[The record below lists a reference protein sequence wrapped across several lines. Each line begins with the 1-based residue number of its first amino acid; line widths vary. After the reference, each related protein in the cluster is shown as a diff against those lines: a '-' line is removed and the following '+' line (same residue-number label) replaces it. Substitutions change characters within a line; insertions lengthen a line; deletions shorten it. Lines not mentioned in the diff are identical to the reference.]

1 MLPRF
6 LLIGPL
12 GDLLSSRRSNP
23 SVYDH
28 WGSPVQVILKG
39 SIEQVDGEVDVL
51 IGRYKRRWEEDIKA
65 PPGLVRMA
73 VDGAISWA
81 SGFAE
86 MASPDLPTARASFR
100 YLMPRA
106 LDTRDKWI
114 LAMMGI

>member
-1 MLPRF
+1 MLPGF

-12 GDLLSSRRSNP
+12 GDLLGRRERGGSIYN
-23 SVYDH
+23 H

-39 SIEQVDGEVDVL
+39 SIEQVDGDVDA
-51 IGRYKRRWEEDIKA
+51 IIERYKKRWEEDIKA

-73 VDGAISWA
+73 IEGAISWA

-86 MASPDLPTARASFR
+86 MASPDLPTARASFK

-106 LDTRDKWI
+106 LDSRDKWI